1 MRRSVIAGLGVW
13 LLACG
18 GPEPQAEVARGAPP
32 PPPSRRTILFVGTS
46 LTAGL
51 GIAPEDAFPAVIQA
65 KVDSAGLPY
74 HVVNAGVSGA
84 SSAEGLARMP
94 WLLRQ
99 PVDVLVL
106 ELGANDG
113 LRGTSVE
120 AMEAN
125 LQAVIDS
132 TRARSPDVRIVIAG
146 MEAPPNMGRRF
157 TTAFRQAFRDLAA
170 RNDAALIPFLLEGVA
185 AEDSLNQGDGIHPTE
200 AGHRIVAENVWRVL
214 RRILQ
219 PSTPMG

>member
-1 MRRSVIAGLGVW
+1 MARSLAVLFLVCAACQGSPEAGDDRATGSPAVTR
-13 LLACG
+13 
-18 GPEPQAEVARGAPP
+18 PVRQTV
-32 PPPSRRTILFVGTS
+32 LFVGTS

-51 GIAPEDAFPAVIQA
+51 GIAPEDAFPALIQQ
-65 KVDSAGLPY
+65 KIDSAGLAY
-74 HVVNAGVSGA
+74 RVVNAGVSGA
-84 SSAEGLARMP
+84 SSAEGLARIS

-120 AMEAN
+120 AMERN
-125 LQAVIDS
+125 LQAIVDS
-132 TRARSPDVRIVIAG
+132 ARAHNVAVRLVVVG
-146 MEAPPNMGRRF
+146 MEALPNLGRRY
-157 TTAFRQAFRDLAA
+157 TEQFRQAFRDVAS
-170 RNDAALIPFLLEGVA
+170 RNGAALIPFLLEGVA

-214 RRILQ
+214 EGVLRTRE
-219 PSTPMG
+219 